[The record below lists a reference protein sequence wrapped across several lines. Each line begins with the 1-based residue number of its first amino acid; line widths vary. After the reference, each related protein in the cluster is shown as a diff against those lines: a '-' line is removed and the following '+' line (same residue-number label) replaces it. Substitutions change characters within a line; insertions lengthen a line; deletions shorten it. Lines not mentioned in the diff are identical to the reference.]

1 MVKTIKAVR
10 LFGHIILGL
19 VLLVLTGGL
28 WDNSNRALKATKRWW
43 LFRITRLLGME
54 IEVIGSLPPKSAT
67 GTLFVSNHVS
77 WTDIPVI
84 GGLTQLNFLSKAEV
98 KKWPLVG
105 RLAHGSGTLFIQRG
119 SGDASK
125 VARDISDYLQQ
136 GRSVLFFPE
145 GTTSNGRTV
154 SRFHRKLF
162 KTCEYAETLVC
173 PLVIHYRVAG
183 ADNNPVA
190 FIGDDE
196 LTRHIWNLLSYPRIK
211 VTVTLLAPRVLTTQ
225 NMDVQ
230 VTSIRNE
237 MIHHLEWL
245 HAQSGINT
253 SARWP
258 DASSHADQPDGATSF

>member
-1 MVKTIKAVR
+1 MVRTIKAAR
-10 LFGHIILGL
+10 LFGHIVLGL
-19 VLLVLTGGL
+19 VLLVVTGGL
-28 WDNSNRALKATKRWW
+28 WDNGNRVLKATKRWW

-54 IEVIGSLPPKSAT
+54 IEIIGNLPPQSAT

-77 WTDIPVI
+77 WADIPVI

-105 RLAHGSGTLFIQRG
+105 RLAHSSGTLFIQRG
-119 SGDASK
+119 SGDANK

-162 KTCEYAETLVC
+162 QTCEYAETRVC
-173 PLVIHYRVAG
+173 PLVIHYSVAG
-183 ADNNPVA
+183 TDHKPVA

-196 LTRHIWNLLSYPRIK
+196 LASHIWNLLSYPRIK
-211 VTVTLLAPRVLTTQ
+211 VTVRLLASRVITRENL
-225 NMDVQ
+225 DAQ
-230 VTSIRNE
+230 VTAIRTE
-237 MIHHLEWL
+237 MTQQLEWL
-245 HAQSGINT
+245 HARNGINT
-253 SARWP
+253 NAQWP
-258 DASSHADQPDGATSF
+258 DASSHADQPDGAASF